1 MQTYHKVEENRKEI
15 TRRRRLPALI
25 CVLIL
30 FLVLIILYLLI
41 SDLVKERKILIN
53 QWLVK
58 EKKNTIGVDLSA
70 YQADVDMAGL
80 KSQGISFVYIK
91 ATEGSSHQDSK
102 FRDNWNN
109 AQDAGLLA
117 GAYHFFSYDSPGD
130 TQAENFIRTV
140 GHDIAG
146 RLIPAVDVEY
156 YGDKE
161 ENPPDEEDVVREL
174 SVFLDALEKEYG
186 VEPLIYTRPA
196 IYEKYIRGSF
206 DGYKIWM
213 SSPFAPL
220 KWNYKGD
227 WYIWQYLTRGILEGY
242 SGGEKYIDLNV
253 LNRKKSL
260 DELIV
265 R

>member
-1 MQTYHKVEENRKEI
+1 MQTYHRTEEDRKEKS
-15 TRRRRLPALI
+15 RRKRLFAPV
-25 CVLIL
+25 CVLLLLLVMAML
-30 FLVLIILYLLI
+30 FLFV

-53 QWLVK
+53 QWLVN
-58 EKKNTIGVDLSA
+58 EKHNTIGVDLSA

-80 KSQGISFVYIK
+80 KSQGVTFVYIK
-91 ATEGSSHQDSK
+91 ATEGSAHQDSR
-102 FRDNWNN
+102 FRDNWDN
-109 AQDAGLLA
+109 AQNAELLA

-140 GHDIAG
+140 GHDMTG
-146 RLIPAVDVEY
+146 RLIPAVDVEF

-161 ENPPDEEDVVREL
+161 ENPPDKDAVVREL
-174 SVFLDALEKEYG
+174 SAFADAVKREYG

-206 DGYKIWM
+206 DAYKIWM

-220 KWNYKGD
+220 RWNYKGD
-227 WYIWQYLTRGILEGY
+227 WYIWQYLTRGVLDGY